1 MIFAS
6 GTPDT
11 TLAAKRVR
19 RRRWRDA
26 VAANG
31 EDAGSAR
38 GLMLNKRSMLVIR
51 RVSESRSLDLIRI
64 VRKRRWP
71 SSDNRQDRIL
81 SPLGQSMRDH
91 C

>member
-1 MIFAS
+1 M
-6 GTPDT
+6 
-11 TLAAKRVR
+11 V
-19 RRRWRDA
+19 
-26 VAANG
+26 
-31 EDAGSAR
+31 
-38 GLMLNKRSMLVIR
+38 VIR